1 MTNRMKSGAGFTLVE
16 VLVAL
21 TLMALMGVVCWRGLS
36 FVADQRAGIERESVD
51 LADLMHAFAQL
62 ERDVDER
69 LPDIAAPARATAP
82 ELPLAMSIVPTET
95 GVELEV
101 LRAVPTGV
109 ARSDTVPVIYRLG
122 REGLV
127 RTSPGGDVLVLPGVT
142 RLQFRLYAGGFW
154 VDYGRLDPGSA
165 RTVQPA
171 IRPFAQATALE
182 IAVEDAKG
190 GRYVKVLLL

>member
-16 VLVAL
+16 VLVAI

-36 FVADQRAGIERESVD
+36 FVADRRAGIEQQSFE

-62 ERDVDER
+62 ERDVDQR
-69 LPDIAAPARATAP
+69 LPDIAAPTRATAP

-101 LRAVPTGV
+101 LRAVQTGV
-109 ARSDTVPVIYRLG
+109 DTTAAVPVVYRLA

-127 RTSPGGDVLVLPGVT
+127 RTSAGGEVLVLAGVT
-142 RLQFRLYAGGFW
+142 RLQIRLYAGGFW
-154 VDYGRLDPGSA
+154 VDPGTAASA
-165 RTVQPA
+165 QPA
-171 IRPFAQATALE
+171 LRPFAHATALE
-182 IAVEDAKG
+182 IALEDAKG
-190 GRYVKVLLL
+190 SRYVKVLQL